1 MYITI
6 RITDGNRQRRCVL
19 EACQISRLTAQQSS
33 NLALVWKLLKNTKA
47 LKKEEKR
54 KRNGKKKTSAMQ
66 NQKRFTFDQTQ
77 VGGVFFLSATRDRS
91 YLTSL
96 YCCVIC
102 QILSIATF
110 CVRTKSEQC
119 IKETEPFTGISLL
132 CPSFKPV

>member
-6 RITDGNRQRRCVL
+6 RTTDGNRQRRCVL

-66 NQKRFTFDQTQ
+66 NQKRFTFDQIQ
-77 VGGVFFLSATRDRS
+77 VGAVFFLSATRDRS